1 MSDKQVKSK
10 ARVAKHGEVFTNPR
24 EVNAMLDLVQDQI
37 MRIDATFLEPACGS
51 GNFLVEILRRRMAY
65 LNQKYKTSLIQYQPA
80 TVQAV
85 CGLYGIELLS
95 DNAADCR
102 AIAAS
107 SASGCWQPS
116 HNTISPRFR
125 LPKTIRACLMPC
137 AAFWRKT
144 LFAAMRSIIAI
155 QTACRLSLSNG
166 SSALSRAA

>member
-10 ARVAKHGEVFTNPR
+10 ERVAKHGEVFTNPR

-37 MRIDATFLEPACGS
+37 TRMDATFLEPACGS

-95 DNAADCR
+95 DNAAECR
-102 AIAAS
+102 ERLLATFA
-107 SASGCWQPS
+107 Q
-116 HNTISPRFR
+116 NTISPRFR
-125 LPKTIRACLMPC
+125 LPKTIRACLIPC
-137 AAFWRKT
+137 AVFWKKT
-144 LFAAMRSIIAI
+144 SFAATRSITAI
-155 QTACRLSLSNG
+155 QTTCPS
-166 SSALSRAA
+166 